1 MALEERTE
9 TELVALAQAGDVD
22 AFAQLIERTR
32 VIALALAFRFIAN
45 PETVRDVVQEA
56 ILQAFLSLDRLRD
69 TTRFRPWFYGIV
81 LNLCRTWLRE
91 QNTPTLSLEVLATQG
106 QAVPCSSFLEIPD
119 PSETVEE
126 QELHQFVQQIVQDL
140 SPINRSVIWLFYY
153 EQMSM
158 QEIATQLAL
167 SLSAVKNRLHK
178 GRKELRRQLL
188 VAYPER
194 EPRQQVTSG
203 KRRRNIMLHVTV
215 DPVVPH
221 PSQPFIVVLRE
232 DQGQHVLPVRLQGRE
247 EALLAMHLLN
257 PSQEHPLRD
266 DPSLIPVDFTQQ
278 LLLTVQESIEEVQ
291 IDALQP
297 HLFYAT
303 VRLRQGTRLHEIK
316 TKVGVALFVA
326 RSVQCPILVSEALMR
341 EQGVTVPRD
350 AATSEKLRA
359 YVLTAGLPRQPQNL
373 DWSAGTQGWTFRGG
387 PSQNFDWGIETN
399 MVYQGKPCF
408 FLKTKEGASFGKG
421 VLQQAFEAYEYRGKR
436 LRLSGFL
443 KTEQIESSPTW
454 EPFKG
459 GITLGLQIEG
469 VNEMLRR
476 VSAREHPLQ
485 GTHDWTR
492 HELEVDVPQT
502 SISVGL
508 GLVFTGR
515 GQVWLSD
522 VQLEV
527 VDEDRS
533 ASLPQ
538 AT

>member
-1 MALEERTE
+1 LALEERTE

-32 VIALALAFRFIAN
+32 VIALALAFRLIAN

-81 LNLCRTWLRE
+81 LNLCRTWLHE

-106 QAVPCSSFLEIPD
+106 QAVLCSGFLEVPD
-119 PSETVEE
+119 PSETVAE
-126 QELHQFVQQIVQDL
+126 QELYQLVQQMVQGL
-140 SPINRSVIWLFYY
+140 SSINRSVIWLFYY

-167 SLSAVKNRLHK
+167 SPSAVKNRLHK

-203 KRRRNIMLHVTV
+203 KRRRDIMLQVKV
-215 DPVVPH
+215 DPVVLH
-221 PSQPFIVVLRE
+221 PSQPLIVLRE
-232 DQGQHVLPVRLQGRE
+232 VDGPYALPVRLRG
-247 EALLAMHLLN
+247 
-257 PSQEHPLRD
+257 RD
-266 DPSLIPVDFTQQ
+266 DVQLALDLLDPAREDRLRADPALDFTQQ
-278 LLLTVQESIEEVQ
+278 LVLAVQESIEEVQ
-291 IDALQP
+291 IDALEP

-316 TKVGVALFVA
+316 TTVSVALFAA
-326 RSVQCPILVSEALMR
+326 RSAQCPILVSEALMK

-350 AATSEKLRA
+350 AATPEKLRA
-359 YVLTAGLPRQPQNL
+359 YVLMAGLPRYPQNL
-373 DWSAGTQGWTFRGG
+373 DWSAGTKGWTFRAG
-387 PSQNFDWGIETN
+387 PSENFDWGIDTN

-408 FLKTKEGASFGKG
+408 FLKTESWIKG

-443 KTEQIESSPTW
+443 KTEQVESSPLW
-454 EPFKG
+454 GSFKG

-469 VNEMLRR
+469 INEKLRQ

-492 HELEVDVPQT
+492 HELEVDVPQE
-502 SISVGL
+502 SISVEF

-527 VDEDRS
+527 VDEN
-533 ASLPQ
+533 ASVSPPQ

>member
-9 TELVALAQAGDVD
+9 TELVALAQAGDAD
-22 AFAQLIERTR
+22 AFSQLIERTR
-32 VIALALAFRFIAN
+32 VIALALAFRLIAN

-56 ILQAFLSLDRLRD
+56 TLQAFLSLDRLRD

-91 QNTPTLSLEVLATQG
+91 QNTPTLSLEVLATQWRE
-106 QAVPCSSFLEIPD
+106 VPCSSFLEVPD

-126 QELHQFVQQIVQDL
+126 QELYQLVQEIVQGL
-140 SPINRSVIWLFYY
+140 SSINRSVIWLFYY

-194 EPRQQVTSG
+194 ELRQQVTSG
-203 KRRRNIMLHVTV
+203 KRRRNIMLQVTV
-215 DPVVPH
+215 DQVVPH
-221 PSQPFIVVLRE
+221 PSQTVIVLRE
-232 DQGQHVLPVRLQGRE
+232 IRGQHVLPVRLQGRE
-247 EALLAMHLLN
+247 EALLAINLLDPAREHLL
-257 PSQEHPLRD
+257 HADR
-266 DPSLIPVDFTQQ
+266 SLMLVDFTQQ
-278 LLLTVQESIEEVQ
+278 LLKAVQESIEEVQ
-291 IDALQP
+291 IDALQR

-326 RSVQCPILVSEALMR
+326 GSVQCPILVSEALMK
-341 EQGVTVPRD
+341 EQGVTVPSEE
-350 AATSEKLRA
+350 ATPDQQHAHL
-359 YVLTAGLPRQPQNL
+359 LTAGLPKYPQNL
-373 DWSAGTQGWTFRGG
+373 DFQGGTEGWTFMEG
-387 PSQNFDWGIETN
+387 PPQHFDWGIDTN
-399 MVYQGKPCF
+399 MVSQGNPSF
-408 FLKTKEGASFGKG
+408 FVKTKEGVSKGKG
-421 VLQQAFEAYEYRGKR
+421 VLQQAFLADEYRGKR
-436 LRLSGFL
+436 LRLSGLL
-443 KTEQIESSPTW
+443 KTENVE
-454 EPFKG
+454 G
-459 GITLGLQIEG
+459 GTALSLQIEG
-469 VNEMLRR
+469 VNETLRP
-476 VSAREHPLQ
+476 ANAQEHALQ
-485 GTHDWTR
+485 GTHNWIR
-492 HELEVDVPQT
+492 RELEVEVPQA

-508 GLVFTGR
+508 GLLFLGR

-527 VDEDRS
+527 VDEDLS
-533 ASLPQ
+533 TSPSP

>member
-1 MALEERTE
+1 LALEEQTE

-32 VIALALAFRFIAN
+32 VIALALAFRLIAN

-56 ILQAFLSLDRLRD
+56 TLQAFLSLDRLRD
-69 TTRFRPWFYGIV
+69 TTRFRPWFSGIV

-106 QAVPCSSFLEIPD
+106 QAVTCSSFPRVPD
-119 PSETVEE
+119 PSETVAE
-126 QELHQFVQQIVQDL
+126 QELYQLVQEIVQGL
-140 SPINRSVIWLFYY
+140 SSTTRSVIWLFYY

-188 VAYPER
+188 VAYPEI
-194 EPRQQVTSG
+194 EHRQQVTKG
-203 KRRRNIMLHVTV
+203 IRRRNIMLQVTV

-221 PSQPFIVVLRE
+221 PSQSIIILRE
-232 DQGQHVLPVRLQGRE
+232 VDGQYALPVRLQGRD
-247 EALLAMHLLN
+247 EAWLAIDLLD
-257 PSQEHPLRD
+257 PVKEHQLHADTSRD
-266 DPSLIPVDFTQQ
+266 FAQQ
-278 LLLTVQESIEEVQ
+278 LVLAVQESIEEVQ
-291 IDALQP
+291 IDALEP

-316 TKVGVALFVA
+316 TTVGVALFAA
-326 RSVQCPILVSEALMR
+326 RSAQCPILVSEALMKA
-341 EQGVTVPRD
+341 QGVTVPRD
-350 AATSEKLRA
+350 AATPEKLRA
-359 YVLTAGLPRQPQNL
+359 YLLTVGLPRHPQNL
-373 DWSAGTQGWTFRGG
+373 DFQGGTKGWTFRGG
-387 PSQNFDWGIETN
+387 PSQNFDWGIDTS

-408 FLKTKEGASFGKG
+408 FLRTKEGASVGKS
-421 VLQQAFEAYEYRGKR
+421 VLQQAFLADEYRGKR
-436 LRLSGFL
+436 LRLSCFL
-443 KTEQIESSPTW
+443 KTEHVEGGPIEGSPKAAV
-454 EPFKG
+454 KG
-459 GITLGLQIEG
+459 SITLWLEVEG
-469 VNEMLRR
+469 VNETLRQ
-476 VSAREHPLQ
+476 ANAQEHALQ
-485 GTHDWTR
+485 GTHDWVR
-492 HELEVDVPQT
+492 RELSVEVPQT

-508 GLVFTGR
+508 ALVFLGR

-527 VDEDRS
+527 VDEDISVSPPR
-533 ASLPQ
+533 

>member
-1 MALEERTE
+1 VILEEQTE

-22 AFAQLIERTR
+22 AFSQLIEHTQ
-32 VIALALAFRFIAN
+32 VIALALAFRLIAN

-106 QAVPCSSFLEIPD
+106 QAVTCSSCLEVPD

-126 QELHQFVQQIVQDL
+126 QELSQLVQEIVQGL
-140 SPINRSVIWLFYY
+140 SSINRSVIWLFYY

-194 EPRQQVTSG
+194 EHRQQVTSG
-203 KRRRNIMLHVTV
+203 KRRRNIMLQVTM

-221 PSQPFIVVLRE
+221 PPGQWVIVLSEV
-232 DQGQHVLPVRLQGRE
+232 DGQYALPVRLQNPDD
-247 EALLAMHLLN
+247 ALLAINLLAARE
-257 PSQEHPLRD
+257 PHYHAEPTLM
-266 DPSLIPVDFTQQ
+266 LVDFTQQ
-278 LLLTVQESIEEVQ
+278 LVLAVQESIEAVQ
-291 IDALQP
+291 IDALEP

-316 TKVGVALFVA
+316 TRLGVALFVA
-326 RSVQCPILVSEALMR
+326 KSVQCPILVSEALMK
-341 EQGVTVPRD
+341 EQGVTMPQD
-350 AATSEKLRA
+350 AATPDQRRA
-359 YVLTAGLPRQPQNL
+359 YLLTAGLPKHPQNL
-373 DWSAGTQGWTFRGG
+373 DFQAGMKGWTFGEG
-387 PSQNFDWGIETN
+387 PSQNFDRGIDTN
-399 MVYQGKPCF
+399 MVYQGHPSF
-408 FLKTKEGASFGKG
+408 FIKTKEGATEGKAG
-421 VLQQAFEAYEYRGKR
+421 LQQSFTADEYRGKR
-436 LRLSGFL
+436 LRLSGLL
-443 KTEQIESSPTW
+443 KTENVERGT
-454 EPFKG
+454 G
-459 GITLGLQIEG
+459 LRLQIEG
-469 VNEMLRR
+469 VNATLRQAN
-476 VSAREHPLQ
+476 VKEHALQ

-492 HELEVDVPQT
+492 RELEVDVPQE

-508 GLVFTGR
+508 GLLLVGR